1 MTVDSNGSNRPIWLW
16 LAGGLG
22 VLWNAYG
29 LYQFIAS
36 FSQTKASLMA
46 IGMTATQA
54 DLYLSLPGWI
64 SVAFGVGVV
73 GGLVGSVALLMKS
86 ARTIAIYGISMAGYI
101 ILFSGDVYY
110 GVFANIPTQLVIL
123 TVVVVIAAAL
133 LWVSIHAKKRNF
145 LT

>member
-1 MTVDSNGSNRPIWLW
+1 MIAAIDRFGTPTWLW

-36 FSQTKASLMA
+36 FSQTRESLMA
-46 IGMTATQA
+46 VGMTASQA
-54 DLYLSLPGWI
+54 ELYLSLPAWI
-64 SVAFGVGVV
+64 SAAFAIGVV

-86 ARTIAIYGISMAGYI
+86 IRAVQIFGVSLAAYI
-101 ILFSGDVYY
+101 VLFSGDVYH
-110 GVFANIPTQLVIL
+110 GVFANIPAQLVIL
-123 TVVVVIAAAL
+123 SVVVLMAAAL
-133 LWVSIHAKKRNF
+133 LWVSIRAKKRDL

>member
-1 MTVDSNGSNRPIWLW
+1 MTVRSNGSRGPIWLW

-36 FSQTKASLMA
+36 FSQTKDGLMA
-46 IGMTATQA
+46 VGMTASQA
-54 DLYLSLPGWI
+54 DLYLSLPSWI
-64 SVAFGVGVV
+64 NVSFAVGVL
-73 GGLVGSVALLMKS
+73 GGLIGSVALLMKS
-86 ARTIAIYGISMAGYI
+86 ARAVAIFGMSMAGYI

-133 LWVSIHAKKRNF
+133 LWVSIYAKKQNI
-145 LT
+145 LA

>member
-1 MTVDSNGSNRPIWLW
+1 MTVAKSASKGPIWLW

-36 FSQTKASLMA
+36 FWQTKSSLMA
-46 IGMTATQA
+46 VGMTASQA

-64 SVAFGVGVV
+64 SVAFAVGVL
-73 GGLVGSVALLMKS
+73 GGLAGSVALLIKS
-86 ARTIAIYGISMAGYI
+86 RRAVAIFGVALAGYI
-101 ILFSGDVYY
+101 MLFSGDVYY

-123 TVVVVIAAAL
+123 TIVVAIAAAL
-133 LWVSIHAKKRNF
+133 FWVSIYAKRQNL

>member
-1 MTVDSNGSNRPIWLW
+1 MTVDGSGSRGPIWLW

-46 IGMTATQA
+46 VGMTASQA
-54 DLYLSLPGWI
+54 DLYLSLPSWI
-64 SVAFGVGVV
+64 SVVFGVGVV
-73 GGLVGSVALLMKS
+73 GGLIGSIALLMKS
-86 ARTIAIYGISMAGYI
+86 ARAVAIFGVSMAGYV

-133 LWVSIHAKKRNF
+133 LWVSIYAKKRNF

>member
-1 MTVDSNGSNRPIWLW
+1 MTVDSSGSRSPIWLW

-46 IGMTATQA
+46 VGMTASQA

-64 SVAFGVGVV
+64 SVAFGVGVL
-73 GGLVGSVALLMKS
+73 GGLVGSVALLIKS
-86 ARTIAIYGISMAGYI
+86 ARAVAIFGVAMVGYV

-133 LWVSIHAKKRNF
+133 LWVSIYAKKRNF